1 MRRQPQAFYF
11 CLLCTFCNT
20 ILEKKRER
28 GRAICVWLMF
38 AIYVLL
44 ILAVTILGKRTGDSA
59 VDMGIFTGSWVMET
73 LVKVAAGTVAF
84 VPLWSFDHDPDERK
98 VSGCEEYRCIVC
110 ISTLCGDTPACL
122 KDGNFDLGNLLFH
135 TIGAGIGIVFVIVW
149 KYAFSR
155 KSAFSYAMRLM
166 LSILIVLMLLETAA
180 FEFIMYCVRPDRNIW
195 MRTSVWQKNQ
205 MISKTLTEV
214 MQRFLPTRM

>member
-1 MRRQPQAFYF
+1 
-11 CLLCTFCNT
+11 
-20 ILEKKRER
+20 
-28 GRAICVWLMF
+28 MF

-44 ILAVTILGKRTGDSA
+44 ILAVTILGKRSGDSA

-84 VPLWSFDHDPDERK
+84 VPLGALIMILMKGKYQAAKSMGASFALA
-98 VSGCEEYRCIVC
+98 
-110 ISTLCGDTPACL
+110 LCVEILQLVL
-122 KDGNFDLGNLLFH
+122 KTGVFDLGNLLFH
-135 TIGAGIGIVFVIVW
+135 TIGAGIGIVIFW

-180 FEFIMYCVRPDRNIW
+180 FGAYHVLRTTGQEHMDENI
-195 MRTSVWQKNQ
+195 SVAENQ
-205 MISKTLTEV
+205 MISKNTDGSDE
-214 MQRFLPTRM
+214 RFLPTRM